1 MSFLAGNCTVVVAV
15 WRKKETCKGMHQR
28 KRPRSLANLFKSD
41 YYENYKW
48 MIREINPML
57 TVPIT
62 DFRRVNYLEFRKDLP
77 RGSIKCLYMAIA
89 KLLAAGKDRG
99 VMAHGYS
106 QTDLFLWLTDGI
118 HTNLN
123 NSFQTVKSSVFQIL
137 RIQN

>member
-1 MSFLAGNCTVVVAV
+1 
-15 WRKKETCKGMHQR
+15 
-28 KRPRSLANLFKSD
+28 
-41 YYENYKW
+41 
-48 MIREINPML
+48 MIREINHLL
-57 TVPIT
+57 TTPIT
-62 DFRRVNYLEFRKDLP
+62 DFRRVNYLDFHKNLP
-77 RGSIKCLYMAIA
+77 RGSIKCLYTAIA

-137 RIQN
+137 RMLN

>member
-1 MSFLAGNCTVVVAV
+1 
-15 WRKKETCKGMHQR
+15 
-28 KRPRSLANLFKSD
+28 
-41 YYENYKW
+41 

-77 RGSIKCLYMAIA
+77 RGSIKCLYTAVA

-106 QTDLFLWLTDGI
+106 QTDLFLWLTDSA

-123 NSFQTVKSSVFQIL
+123 NSVQTIKSSVLQL
-137 RIQN
+137 VRMYY